1 MKFEAVPKET
11 IYLDPR
17 DNLARKSIA
26 SQVRRDPLTGKTA
39 RIRTSM
45 TLKWVKPDFD
55 KLVGGTEKTCP
66 FCPDKVLKVTPSFP
80 EDLFPEGR
88 LVSGD
93 LVLFPN
99 LAPYDGLSAVVT
111 LGGQHFV
118 PMTEFGPTRL
128 VQGFSLAL
136 DYFRRLQAL
145 GHPESVYH
153 LITWNYMPPA
163 GSSIIHPHL
172 QVFATSTPP
181 NLMREELEAAKI
193 YWEKTGTNYWDDL
206 VKAETELGER
216 FIGAIGRTAWLAAY
230 APQGVAGDVLAVV
243 PGVRTTLE
251 LTDRDL
257 FDLADGLT
265 RSMKCFDRIGLFSFN
280 AGFFTGAAGD
290 DHARFHVLL
299 SPRSYFNQALGAS
312 DVAALRGL
320 YQEGIC
326 LSVPEDLTKTLQNE
340 FQVPAG
346 GA

>member
-17 DNLARKSIA
+17 DNLARKSIV

-45 TLKWVKPDFD
+45 TLKWEKPDFD

-66 FCPDKVLKVTPSFP
+66 FCPDKVLRATPSFP

-111 LGGQHFV
+111 LGGRHFR
-118 PMTEFGPTRL
+118 PMTEFEPELL
-128 VQGFSLAL
+128 VRGFSLAME
-136 DYFRRLQAL
+136 YFRRLQAL

-181 NLMREELEAAKI
+181 NLLREELAAAKA
-193 YWEKTGTNYWDDL
+193 YQESTRANYWDEL
-206 VKAETELGER
+206 VKAEQELGER
-216 FIGAIGRTAWLAAY
+216 FIGEIGRTAWLAVY

-243 PGVRTTLE
+243 PGIRTTLE
-251 LTDRDL
+251 LTGQDL
-257 FDLADGLT
+257 LHLADGLA
-265 RSMKCFDRIGLFSFN
+265 RCMKYFDRLGLFGFN
-280 AGFFTGAAGD
+280 AGFFTGAAGED
-290 DHARFHVLL
+290 QARLHVLF

-312 DVAALRGL
+312 DTAALRGL
-320 YQEGIC
+320 YQESIC
-326 LSVPEDLTKTLQNE
+326 LTYPEDLAQGLQNE
-340 FQVPAG
+340 FQVQAG
-346 GA
+346 